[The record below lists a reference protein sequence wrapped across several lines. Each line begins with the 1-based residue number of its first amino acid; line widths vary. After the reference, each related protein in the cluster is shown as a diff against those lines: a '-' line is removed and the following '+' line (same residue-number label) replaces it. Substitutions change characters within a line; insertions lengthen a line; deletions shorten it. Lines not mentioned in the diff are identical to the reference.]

1 MDEPNKKETYSLV
14 IEVNGEEKIQY
25 LEPSEGDDKLRRRIY
40 ISEAKTIEDILKEV
54 DSLCTKYY
62 ESDNLDVFKDFNKIY
77 HALKNMQNKE
87 QKG

>member
-40 ISEAKTIEDILKEV
+40 ISE
-54 DSLCTKYY
+54 
-62 ESDNLDVFKDFNKIY
+62 
-77 HALKNMQNKE
+77 KNHRRHSKRS
-87 QKG
+87 